1 MIDPEAIH
9 DSERFTVHLDDLN
22 PADDKASFWETWV
35 GRCVVANGCF
45 DGLHPGHLSLLAH
58 LDTIAYQRGLRPIV
72 ALNSD
77 SSVKQLKGIGRPFFP
92 QDVRAKLINHLK
104 WPFTVVIFAE
114 RTPQRLMDFLQP
126 KVVVKGGEYVPGFA
140 NVVRWRD
147 SEVVCVPM
155 LGGWSTTRLLGDTR

>member
-1 MIDPEAIH
+1 MIDLESIF
-9 DSERFTVHLDDLN
+9 DTERFTVHLDDLCDSD
-22 PADDKASFWETWV
+22 ALKSV
-35 GRCVVANGCF
+35 IGRCAVANGCF
-45 DGLHPGHLSLLAH
+45 DGMHPGHLSLLAH

-77 SSVKQLKGIGRPFFP
+77 SSVKQLKGLGRPFFP

-114 RTPQRLMDFLQP
+114 RSPQRLMDTLQP
-126 KVVVKGGEYVPGFA
+126 KIVVKGGEYNPTD
-140 NVVRWRD
+140 VVRWKD